1 MMRIGLV
8 TAALAAGCLPTPA
21 PARYDYVVLAPSERK
36 APDPTVATVGLTRV
50 TVPRYLDRDELAT
63 RAGNRLEF
71 SARERWAEPLAD
83 SVPRVLAD
91 NLEANGIGVP
101 SARADFA
108 LVVDIERFE
117 RDGKGSVELEARW
130 TLRDADR
137 DQVVRSGRSRVEE
150 RTAGAGGEATARALS
165 TALGRLGAEL
175 AVAVREARRSAR

>member
-1 MMRIGLV
+1 MMRISLV
-8 TAALAAGCLPTPA
+8 TAALVAGCLPTPA
-21 PARYDYVVLAPSERK
+21 PVRYEYVVLAPSERK

-50 TVPRYLDRDELAT
+50 TVPSYLDREELAT

-108 LVVDIERFE
+108 LVVGIAQRPP
-117 RDGKGSVELEARW
+117 GLEL
-130 TLRDADR
+130 DA
-137 DQVVRSGRSRVEE
+137 
-150 RTAGAGGEATARALS
+150 A
-165 TALGRLGAEL
+165 L
-175 AVAVREARRSAR
+175 AVALEALDVDH